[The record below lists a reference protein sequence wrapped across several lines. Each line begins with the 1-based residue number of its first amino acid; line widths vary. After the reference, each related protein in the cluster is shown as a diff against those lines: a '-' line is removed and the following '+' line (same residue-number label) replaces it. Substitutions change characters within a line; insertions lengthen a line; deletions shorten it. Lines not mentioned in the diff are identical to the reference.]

1 MQVIDFTNVFYYM
14 FLFFVHDNFS
24 KMASEQG
31 TPYLMLIFVSFLCH
45 PRNVFIGDPRTM
57 KWRKNN
63 GSPTKSFGDDILF
76 SFLLKSCRVQRF
88 LFVLKRINP
97 P

>member
-31 TPYLMLIFVSFLCH
+31 TPYLMLIFEVFHVIPETFLSGIH
-45 PRNVFIGDPRTM
+45 E
-57 KWRKNN
+57 
-63 GSPTKSFGDDILF
+63 
-76 SFLLKSCRVQRF
+76 Q
-88 LFVLKRINP
+88 
-97 P
+97 